1 MLSVIARS
9 SRACIVLLVGLLSLE
24 ARSSDQSQSE
34 SDLSLARA
42 VELALESNPELKASA
57 YDLQAAQAR
66 ILQAR
71 IRPNPE
77 LQAEFEN
84 FAGTGETRGTRSLE
98 TTLSLSQVIELG
110 DKRRLRSG
118 AAETELDVVS
128 IERRSAQLD
137 VLAQV
142 TTRFIDLVV
151 AQERARF
158 AGEAVQIQRES
169 LNAISKRVQAG
180 RSPEAERSRAL
191 IGLTRAQIEQT
202 QALSE
207 LQAARFGLSALWG
220 EDQPAFT
227 SASAALFQLAPV
239 KSFAALA
246 QQLDSSAEILLFA
259 SQARLREAEV
269 ALARAHARPDLTLS
283 IGARRLEASDD
294 AALVASFSIPLPISD
309 RNRGAI
315 REAEVRVAQNE
326 AQRRSTLIQLKAT
339 LSAIYQEL
347 YASRSRVHALR
358 NEAIPQAQ
366 LALEQTR
373 NGYERGRFSFLELSS
388 AQQDLLQLES
398 SAIDAAGDYHRLLAQ
413 IERITSAPLTSPL
426 E

>member
-9 SRACIVLLVGLLSLE
+9 SRACIVLWVGLLSLE

-34 SDLSLARA
+34 NDLSLARA

-110 DKRRLRSG
+110 DKRRLRSV

-137 VLAQV
+137 LLAQV

-388 AQQDLLQLES
+388 AQQDLLELES